1 MAALKFSALGPRSLL
16 QCCQASLAQ
25 VFAMVA
31 SGRQGRGQ
39 KGKKQLGKN
48 VPIQFVG
55 QKKEGSQSAARFA
68 KYKAAGTIAEA
79 RALGALAKDIAFD
92 LKGGQ
97 LQPIRRRPASA
108 STYCSQLARVPLHK
122 TAGADPAQAQKTQAE
137 LTLGSIAVASP
148 SVGAELVSKRP
159 SALHETAGA
168 DLAQAQKTQAELT
181 LGSIAVASPSVGAE
195 LVSKRPSAE
204 PAACVRA
211 ASFVRAYTSPK
222 RVLSARKIQVELQF
236 VALTRADAQSEAIL
250 KQLWGFLPELCSSLG
265 PGSGLAVLGRALA
278 AIGLTPQLPSRS
290 GMTPRVWALAALREA
305 SGYTGAGS
313 DKESWRHEM
322 DGLAGSSSAAVRKAE
337 AWLVQEYVSVRALY
351 PPQEEQDS

>member
-1 MAALKFSALGPRSLL
+1 
-16 QCCQASLAQ
+16 
-25 VFAMVA
+25 MVA

-122 TAGADPAQAQKTQAE
+122 TAGADP
-137 LTLGSIAVASP
+137 
-148 SVGAELVSKRP
+148 
-159 SALHETAGA
+159 
-168 DLAQAQKTQAELT
+168 AQAQKTQAELT